1 MILRIVVTIL
11 VYSFLGWLL
20 CDINPNKEYGWLSG
34 IWHGIFFVANW
45 IRSLFWD
52 SLYKAECYT
61 TAYNVFYWIF
71 SVISVLSFIFGG
83 SSRSNRY

>member
-1 MILRIVVTIL
+1 MILRIVITIL

-34 IWHGIFFVANW
+34 IWHGIFFIANW

-52 SLYKAECYT
+52 SFYKAECYT

-71 SVISVLSFIFGG
+71 SLISVFSFIFGG